1 MQIKKTRNQGQAGSI
16 SVFRVG
22 AIAAACAVLVSGCSS
37 NAKLADMKETVRAEM
52 ATSIA
57 TVKTQDAPT
66 KFGLRHVS
74 KSSEIPGEAYVVANV
89 GDDEDRGTVTM
100 QVNGPLSSIVEG
112 LANAASYSLAWGG
125 SIDRNKAVSL
135 SVAGIS
141 EISAIR
147 RVAAA
152 AGYVAVIDREA
163 RMITIA
169 ESGVYTFKL
178 PIQVMQHLD
187 TTFSV
192 GGNPLSTG
200 GGTGS
205 RPGMPGG
212 GGGGGGGGALQA
224 SFNVNGRVGT
234 NGRSWVDYL
243 RELAGANAS
252 ISASVETGYVS
263 VRGNGVALERVRG
276 FLQKFA
282 DTAMRRVEIQAS
294 VVDIALNDEF
304 QFGVDWSRLFAS
316 GIGALGGA
324 VKIGVSGGAAAIPTA
339 GGTPSLS
346 LAYTSSNIS
355 SIINFLKTKTDI
367 KVITQP
373 SITAMNRTP
382 AVIFDGVQIPY
393 LGSISTTAQ
402 QVSTTTSAEASFV
415 VDGVNLSILPE
426 IMSDTEAQITI
437 LPVVSGVREFKTFD
451 IGQGAQIVAPV
462 QLSKQALMTAMA
474 ENGKT
479 VVLGGIRYTSD
490 GGIAKQL
497 PGVNVPIGKT
507 DTTVAREVA
516 ILIRANVVPGK
527 RHNIL
532 FAESI

>member
-1 MQIKKTRNQGQAGSI
+1 MTNTNITLNGRASSMLQLSL
-16 SVFRVG
+16 VY
-22 AIAAACAVLVSGCSS
+22 AACAAMITGCASSGKLVE
-37 NAKLADMKETVRAEM
+37 MKEAVRTEM
-52 ATSIA
+52 SASIEA
-57 TVKTQDAPT
+57 VKAQEAPT
-66 KFGLRHVS
+66 KFGLKHVT
-74 KSSEIPGEAYVVANV
+74 KSSDVPGEAYVVANV

-100 QVNGPLSSIVEG
+100 EVNGPLSSIVSG
-112 LANAASYSLAWGG
+112 LTGSAAYSLAWG
-125 SIDRNKAVSL
+125 SSVDRNKAVSL
-135 SVAGIS
+135 AVSGVS

-152 AGYVAVIDREA
+152 AGYVAVVDREA
-163 RMITIA
+163 RAITIA
-169 ESGVYTFKL
+169 EAGVYTFKL
-178 PIQVMQHLD
+178 PIQVMQQLD

-200 GGTGS
+200 GGNAGGL
-205 RPGMPGG
+205 PGANGA
-212 GGGGGGGGALQA
+212 ALQA
-224 SFNVNGRVGT
+224 SFNVNGRVAT
-234 NGRSWVDYL
+234 NGRNWVDYL
-243 RELAGANAS
+243 REIAGANAS
-252 ISASVETGYVS
+252 ISASVETGYIS

-294 VVDIALNDEF
+294 VIDIALNDDF
-304 QFGVDWSRLFAS
+304 QFGVDWERVFAS
-316 GIGALGGA
+316 GIGGLGGA
-324 VKIGVSGGAAAIPTA
+324 LSVGVSGNATSIPSA
-339 GGTPSLS
+339 GGTPSMS
-346 LAYTSSNIS
+346 VAYTSANIT

-451 IGQGAQIVAPV
+451 IGLGAQIVAPV
-462 QLSKQALMTAMA
+462 QLSKQALMTAMT
-474 ENGKT
+474 ENGRT

-497 PGVNVPIGKT
+497 PGVNVPVSKS
-507 DTTVAREVA
+507 DSTVAREVA

-527 RHNIL
+527 RQNIL
-532 FAESI
+532 FSESI

>member
-1 MQIKKTRNQGQAGSI
+1 MSINKTTLKERAGVSKYRLSI
-16 SVFRVG
+16 V
-22 AIAAACAVLVSGCSS
+22 AAACIALVSGCSS
-37 NAKLADMKETVRAEM
+37 SAKLVEMKETVRSEM
-52 ATSIA
+52 STSIEA
-57 TVKTQDAPT
+57 VKSQDAPT
-66 KFGLRHVS
+66 RFGLKHVT
-74 KSSEIPGEAYVVANV
+74 KSSEVPGDAYTVANV

-100 QVNGPLSSIVEG
+100 EVNGPLTSIVSG
-112 LANAASYSLAWGG
+112 LAGSASYSLAWAAN
-125 SIDRNKAVSL
+125 IDRNKAVSL
-135 SVAGIS
+135 AVSGVS

-152 AGYVAVIDREA
+152 AGYVAVVDRDA
-163 RMITIA
+163 RMVTIA

-178 PIQVMQHLD
+178 PIQVMQQLD

-200 GGTGS
+200 GGADG
-205 RPGMPGG
+205 PHGPGG
-212 GGGGGGGGALQA
+212 SGGGGGALQA
-224 SFNVNGRVGT
+224 SFNVKGRVGS
-234 NGRSWVDYL
+234 NGRNWVDYL
-243 RELAGANAS
+243 REVAGANAS
-252 ISASVETGYVS
+252 ISASIETGYIS

-276 FLQKFA
+276 FLQRFA

-294 VVDIALNDEF
+294 VIDIALNDEF
-304 QFGVDWSRLFAS
+304 QFGVDWQRVFAG
-316 GIGALGGA
+316 GIGGLSGALS
-324 VKIGVSGGAAAIPTA
+324 VGVSGNANAIPGG
-339 GGTPSLS
+339 GGTPSMS
-346 LAYTSSNIS
+346 VAYTTTNIS

-451 IGQGAQIVAPV
+451 IGMGAQIVAPV
-462 QLSKQALMTAMA
+462 QLSKQALMTAMT
-474 ENGKT
+474 ENGRT

-497 PGVNVPIGKT
+497 PAVNVPVAKT

-527 RHNIL
+527 RQNIL

>member
-1 MQIKKTRNQGQAGSI
+1 MPTKKSTPKEQPGSFFM
-16 SVFRVG
+16 FRYG
-22 AIAAACAVLVSGCSS
+22 AIAAACAMLASGCSS
-37 NAKLADMKETVRAEM
+37 SAKLADMKETVRSEM
-52 ATSIA
+52 ATSIE
-57 TVKTQDAPT
+57 TVKAQDAPT

-100 QVNGPLSSIVEG
+100 QVNGPLSSIVGG
-112 LANAASYSLAWGG
+112 LANSASYSLAWGG
-125 SIDRNKAVSL
+125 NIDRNKAVSL
-135 SVAGIS
+135 SVAGVS

-178 PIQVMQHLD
+178 PIQVMQQLD

-200 GGTGS
+200 GGSGGP
-205 RPGMPGG
+205 PGMP

-234 NGRSWVDYL
+234 NGRNWVDYL
-243 RELAGANAS
+243 REVAGANAS
-252 ISASVETGYVS
+252 ISASIETGYVS

-294 VVDIALNDEF
+294 VIDIALNDEF
-304 QFGVDWSRLFAS
+304 QFGVDWSRLLAS
-316 GIGALGGA
+316 GIGGLGGA
-324 VKIGVSGGAAAIPTA
+324 INIGVSGGAAAVPTS

>member
-1 MQIKKTRNQGQAGSI
+1 MLTKEISHQVQTGSAT
-16 SVFRVG
+16 VFRLGV
-22 AIAAACAVLVSGCSS
+22 IAAACAVLVSGCSS
-37 NAKLADMKETVRAEM
+37 NTKLADMKETVRSEM

-57 TVKTQDAPT
+57 TVKEQDAPT

-74 KSSEIPGEAYVVANV
+74 KSSDIPGEAYVVANV

-100 QVNGPLSSIVEG
+100 QVNGPLSSIVAG
-112 LANAASYSLAWGG
+112 LASSASYSLAWSGN
-125 SIDRNKAVSL
+125 IDRNKAVSL
-135 SVAGIS
+135 SVAGVS

-152 AGYVAVIDREA
+152 AGYVAVADREA

-178 PIQVMQHLD
+178 PIQVMQQLD

-200 GGTGS
+200 GGSGGP
-205 RPGMPGG
+205 PGMPGG
-212 GGGGGGGGALQA
+212 GGGSGALQA

-234 NGRSWVDYL
+234 NGRNWVDYL
-243 RELAGANAS
+243 REVAGANAS
-252 ISASVETGYVS
+252 ISASIETGYVS

-294 VVDIALNDEF
+294 VIDIALNDEF
-304 QFGVDWSRLFAS
+304 QFGVDWSRLFAG

-324 VKIGVSGGAAAIPTA
+324 VNIGVSGGAAAMQAA